1 MATRLIPDIRNRAW
15 EVSNSQG
22 SKVITRRPLEPRPWH
37 VAVPVG
43 DAGARALQSLD
54 EAGEIRTRGKLNDQ
68 MNVVAHNP
76 DLHNSSRM
84 ASSNYRKRAT
94 EKGRQL
100 RVDERQSSQCRPRQQ
115 AIEPHRHLG
124 TVHGARGSRQPIRR
138 TAYRLWTRPER
149 ARSASKCALIGRT
162 HAEPGLSARVCAH
175 NAEPGLLARVCAH
188 TPSPGSQLGS

>member
-1 MATRLIPDIRNRAW
+1 MVTCLIPHVSDRAW

-149 ARSASKCALIGRT
+149 ARSAI
-162 HAEPGLSARVCAH
+162 SA
-175 NAEPGLLARVCAH
+175 PLQGAH
-188 TPSPGSQLGS
+188 TPSPGAQPGFFIHR